1 MVQDGQML
9 RGSTPGIRRERQH
22 GAVLQQYDRRDLE
35 RAGWRTT
42 LDYRENLIRGRD
54 GRLLQVEPVWH
65 AEAERSEP
73 ARRVGAPVP
82 GGERAV
88 RGVDFITA
96 TAETVDAVWSRL
108 RVEAELADVR
118 RPLEAGTD
126 IRARAS

>member
-1 MVQDGQML
+1 ML

-22 GAVLQQYDRRDLE
+22 GAVLQQHDRRDLE

-65 AEAERSEP
+65 AEAERSDRGRY
-73 ARRVGAPVP
+73 A
-82 GGERAV
+82 GGPSE

-96 TAETVDAVWSRL
+96 TAESVDAVWSRL

-118 RPLEAGTD
+118 SPIET
-126 IRARAS
+126 RAQAS

>member
-1 MVQDGQML
+1 ML

-22 GAVLQQYDRRDLE
+22 GAVLQQPDRRDLE

-65 AEAERSEP
+65 AEAERSDSGR
-73 ARRVGAPVP
+73 ADQGRRAGTPS
-82 GGERAV
+82 E

-108 RVEAELADVR
+108 RVEAELAAVR
-118 RPLEAGTD
+118 VPIESSAQ
-126 IRARAS
+126 AS

>member
-1 MVQDGQML
+1 ML

-22 GAVLQQYDRRDLE
+22 GAVLQQPDRRDLE

-42 LDYRENLIRGRD
+42 LDYRENLLRGRD

-65 AEAERSEP
+65 AEAERSDRSRHGSGPFE
-73 ARRVGAPVP
+73 
-82 GGERAV
+82 

-108 RVEAELADVR
+108 RVEAELAAVR
-118 RPLEAGTD
+118 VPIES
-126 IRARAS
+126 RAQAS

>member
-1 MVQDGQML
+1 ML

-22 GAVLQQYDRRDLE
+22 GAVIQQHDRRDLE

-65 AEAERSEP
+65 AEAERSDAGRWGSAGSEQ
-73 ARRVGAPVP
+73 
-82 GGERAV
+82 
-88 RGVDFITA
+88 GVDFITA

-118 RPLEAGTD
+118 RPSGTS
-126 IRARAS
+126 IETRARAS